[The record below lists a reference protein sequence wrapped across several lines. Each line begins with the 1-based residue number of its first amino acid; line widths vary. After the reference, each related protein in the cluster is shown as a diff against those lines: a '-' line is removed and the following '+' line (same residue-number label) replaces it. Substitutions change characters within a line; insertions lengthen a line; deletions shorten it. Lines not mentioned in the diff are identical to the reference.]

1 MFFIL
6 FYLFIFFLF
15 LQGLLRRMFYI
26 VKNNKKSHGNQL
38 LGLDLSFT
46 NYKTDIYNE
55 IYLSIH
61 PYILS
66 GKKTN
71 IFYTIQVIKASLRFK
86 KKSILVC
93 LNLPSFNRIYLRQ
106 NCPFIRISYQW
117 WNKWIKIIIWK
128 WNKRNVKSFFMVKML
143 KKLFQI
149 LLRSVI
155 LI

>member
-1 MFFIL
+1 
-6 FYLFIFFLF
+6 
-15 LQGLLRRMFYI
+15 MFYI

-86 KKSILVC
+86 KK
-93 LNLPSFNRIYLRQ
+93 IYLGL
-106 NCPFIRISYQW
+106 S
-117 WNKWIKIIIWK
+117 
-128 WNKRNVKSFFMVKML
+128 
-143 KKLFQI
+143 
-149 LLRSVI
+149 
-155 LI
+155 